1 MLKKTHGENELMTYR
16 SEIDGL
22 RALALIP
29 VVLFHGGFEWFSG
42 GYVGVDVFFVISG
55 YLITSI
61 ILKEKEAGIFS
72 IANFYERRAR
82 RILPAL
88 FFIIMACIPFAWFLL
103 LPHELKEFGKSVVA
117 VPLFSSNILFWKE
130 SDYFAADA
138 ELIPLL
144 HTWSLAVEEQFY
156 VFFPLLMIFFW
167 ALGKRW
173 LFGIISIIAISSLA
187 LTEWGWRNFPD
198 ANFYLIFTRAWELM
212 IGALIAFYLS
222 HNKQPQG
229 YIAELG
235 SITGL
240 CLIMLSVFFL
250 DRTLP
255 FPSLY
260 ALSPTIGTALV
271 ILFTNNETLVYRLL
285 SWKVFVLIGLISYS
299 AYLWHQPIFVF
310 ARIYFMDEPKPW
322 LMGLLSILA
331 LVLAYF
337 SWRFVEAPFRN
348 KRRFTQRQIFLTGFA
363 GSLLFIGIGA
373 AFVITDGAAFRY
385 S

>member
-1 MLKKTHGENELMTYR
+1 MAYR

-22 RALALIP
+22 RAFALIP
-29 VVLFHGGFEWFSG
+29 VVLFHAGFEWFSG

-61 ILKEKEAGIFS
+61 ILKEKEAGVFT

-156 VFFPLLMIFFW
+156 VFFPLIMMFFW
-167 ALGKRW
+167 VFGKRW
-173 LFGIISIIAISSLA
+173 LFVIISIIAISSLA
-187 LTEWGWRNFPD
+187 LTEWGWRNFPE
-198 ANFYLIFTRAWELM
+198 ANFYLIPTRAWELM
-212 IGALIAFYLS
+212 IGALLAFYLS
-222 HNKQPQG
+222 QNKQPKG
-229 YIAELG
+229 YIGELG
-235 SITGL
+235 SISGL
-240 CLIMLSVFFL
+240 SLILLSVFFL

-255 FPSLY
+255 FPSLF
-260 ALSPTIGTALV
+260 ALPPTIGTALV
-271 ILFTNNETLVYRLL
+271 ILFTSRKTLVYRLL
-285 SWKVFVLIGLISYS
+285 SWKVFVVIGLISYS

-310 ARIYFMDEPKPW
+310 TRIYFIDEPKPW

-331 LVLAYF
+331 FVLAYF
-337 SWRFVEAPFRN
+337 SWRFIEAPFRN
-348 KRRFTQRQIFLTGFA
+348 KRRFTQRQIFLAGFA
-363 GSLLFIGIGA
+363 ASLLFIGMGA
-373 AFVITDGAAFRY
+373 SFIITDGAAFRY